1 MGQVAVIKMDKSSAG
16 QMEVA
21 DALVEAPYSPYLI
34 HDAVVY
40 QRAKARQG
48 THSTKTRSFVQGST
62 RKLYRQK
69 GTGNAR
75 AGDKKAPQRR
85 GGGIAHGPKP
95 RSHAIGMN
103 VKARKAALRSALAEK
118 LREGRLIVLDS
129 LAPESPKTK
138 PFAAWLVSLD
148 APKALI
154 VTDDVGENLA
164 RASRNLPHTAVIH
177 YTGLNVYHL
186 LAYEKALVTRGAL
199 KALEERLVERLTG

>member
-1 MGQVAVIKMDKSSAG
+1 MGQVAVIKMDRSPAG

-21 DALVEAPYSPYLI
+21 DALVQAPYSPYLI

-40 QRAKARQG
+40 QRSKERQG

-118 LREGRLIVLDS
+118 LREGKLIVLENLALDS
-129 LAPESPKTK
+129 HKTK

-154 VTDDVGENLA
+154 VTDDVGKNLA
-164 RASRNLPHTAVIH
+164 LAARNLPGTEVIH
-177 YTGLNVYHL
+177 YSALNVYHV
-186 LAYEKALVTRGAL
+186 LAFEKALVTRGAL
-199 KALEERLVERLTG
+199 KALEERLTG

>member
-21 DALVEAPYSPYLI
+21 DALVQAEYAPHLI

-40 QRAKARQG
+40 QRSKARQG
-48 THSTKTRSFVQGST
+48 THSTKTRSFVSGST

-75 AGDKKAPQRR
+75 AGDRKAPQRR

-103 VKARKAALRSALAEK
+103 AKVRKAALRSALAEK
-118 LREGRLIVLDS
+118 LREGKLIVLES
-129 LAPESPKTK
+129 LALDSHKTK
-138 PFAAWLVSLD
+138 PFAALLASLD

-154 VTDDVGENLA
+154 VTDDVGKNLA
-164 RASRNLPHTAVIH
+164 LAARNLPGTEVIH
-177 YTGLNVYHL
+177 FTGLNVYNL
-186 LAYEKALVTRGAL
+186 LAFDKALVTRGAL
-199 KALEERLVERLTG
+199 KALEERLTG